1 MGRGFFDSKPNIE
14 TGIIDSFKKQL
25 HSFITGHVTP
35 DVLHIPQI
43 LRLRKLEQVQIVQIL
58 RNPSNY
64 EVKLCCRELVHAHKK
79 SVNAHTATGECGVE
93 EVMCETFLT

>member
-25 HSFITGHVTP
+25 HSFITGHITP
-35 DVLHIPQI
+35 DVTHIPQI

-58 RNPSNY
+58 RNSSNF
-64 EVKLCCRELVHAHKK
+64 EVKFLVSGTCARTQK
-79 SVNAHTATGECGVE
+79 ERQ
-93 EVMCETFLT
+93 LTHSNRRVWC